1 MSGILE
7 MNGWAEF
14 RATPIGVLPIR
25 EYCWYRDSRLLT
37 CSTQP
42 SLALRHLTLSDEGLY
57 YVVAHTDTDSVQSEN
72 LVFEI
77 YGELCIQM
85 CTLSNLQYYT
95 YVRTCTY

>member
-1 MSGILE
+1 

-25 EYCWYRDSRLLT
+25 EYCWYKDSRLLT
-37 CSTQP
+37 CSPQS
-42 SLALRHLTLSDEGLY
+42 SLALRYLTLSDEGVY

-77 YGELCIQM
+77 YGEW
-85 CTLSNLQYYT
+85 
-95 YVRTCTY
+95 YVQKFTVNKF